1 MNSVCKRIFCL
12 LNGLAAETRG
22 GLTALLIRLSQSG
35 VEMVTPAYDA

>member
-22 GLTALLIRLSQSG
+22 GLTALIRLSQSG
-35 VEMVTPAYDA
+35 VEMVMPAYDA